1 MHEVKEQAE
10 EKPAR
15 PGYAPIKAEF
25 IVDADSKDSNAK
37 NQKSN
42 CAVNQKSNCDEE
54 KETNLIDSQKHQ
66 IVKVYTYTHQIVKA
80 DQPVPKSTLNE
91 IYLDEFH

>member
-42 CAVNQKSNCDEE
+42 CDEE

-80 DQPVPKSTLNE
+80 DQYLYSKKSKSL
-91 IYLDEFH
+91 